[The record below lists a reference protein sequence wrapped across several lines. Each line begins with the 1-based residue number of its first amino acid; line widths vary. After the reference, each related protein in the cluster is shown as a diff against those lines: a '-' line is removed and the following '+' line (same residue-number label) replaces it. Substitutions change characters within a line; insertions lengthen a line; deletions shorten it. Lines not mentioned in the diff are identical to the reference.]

1 MHGTTGESPTA
12 KGLEYW
18 ALAGDPDQY
27 FPLVMELMQ
36 HPGFADIA
44 RRSAEGSLGRTE
56 RRVLAGSSSH
66 DIYRFYLVTVVLY
79 LDMTGGLTR
88 TRLIEF
94 CTDIKLASPGRA
106 AGFLDQLRRSGY
118 LELAKDQVDRRSRRY
133 CPTPS
138 MVEEYRE
145 LQIEGLRLLAE
156 IEPEVSDVIA
166 RFHDQ
171 EVFRAFILRL
181 GEGIRAYLKDRSD
194 TDITLFTD
202 RNAGFAMLFLLIASA
217 DPSDPFPPKGPL
229 QASLTGLSKRL
240 HVSRGHIFRLLR
252 DAEQR
257 GLLRRDVAK
266 GLVWL
271 DERVRFLV
279 AAYIATVFVGFLICC
294 HAALNAP
301 RDR

>member
-1 MHGTTGESPTA
+1 
-12 KGLEYW
+12 
-18 ALAGDPDQY
+18 
-27 FPLVMELMQ
+27 MEFMQ
-36 HPGFADIA
+36 HPGFAGIA
-44 RRSAEGSLGRTE
+44 RRSAEGSLIRTE

-66 DIYRFYLVTVVLY
+66 DIYRFYLVTIVLY

-88 TRLIEF
+88 TRLIDF
-94 CTDIKLASPGRA
+94 CTEIKLASPGRA

-118 LELAKDQVDRRSRRY
+118 LELAGEQADKRSRRY
-133 CPTPS
+133 CPTRT
-138 MVEEYRE
+138 MIEEFREQQVEA
-145 LQIEGLRLLAE
+145 LRLLAE
-156 IEPEVSDVIA
+156 IEPEVSEVIA
-166 RFHDQ
+166 RLHDHR
-171 EVFRAFILRL
+171 VFQAFILRL
-181 GEGIRAYLKDRSD
+181 GEGIRSYLKDRRD
-194 TDITLFTD
+194 TDISLFTD

-229 QASLTGLSKRL
+229 QASLAGLSKRL

-279 AAYIATVFVGFLICC
+279 AIYLASVFVGFLTCC
-294 HAALNAP
+294 HAALHAHATDGNSP
-301 RDR
+301 P